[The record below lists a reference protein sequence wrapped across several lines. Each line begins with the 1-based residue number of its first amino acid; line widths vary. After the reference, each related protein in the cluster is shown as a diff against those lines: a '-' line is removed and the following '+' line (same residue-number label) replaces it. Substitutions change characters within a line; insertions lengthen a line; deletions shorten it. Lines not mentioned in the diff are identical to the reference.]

1 MRGICIYNT
10 EEAHSLNTYFLSP
23 DHVPGAMLACGDIAG
38 DSTDRSQAS
47 HNPQTSFH
55 CSSVGMIP
63 ASSDQAG
70 IELRLPL
77 G

>member
-38 DSTDRSQAS
+38 DSTDRSQPRTT
-47 HNPQTSFH
+47 HR
-55 CSSVGMIP
+55 P
-63 ASSDQAG
+63 ASIVLQW
-70 IELRLPL
+70 
-77 G
+77 

>member
-10 EEAHSLNTYFLSP
+10 EEAHSLNAYFLSP
-23 DHVPGAMLACGDIAG
+23 DCVPGTMLASEDVAG
-38 DSTDRSQAS
+38 DSTNRSQAS
-47 HNPQTSFH
+47 HNPQTSFY
-55 CSSVGMIP
+55 CSSVGVIP

-70 IELRLPL
+70 IKLRLPL